1 MRDIKSYLDSQHHDR
16 KHSYSKNG
24 AQTSGEHP
32 KVTKQKS
39 YKNTSV
45 VIDKKKK
52 GEERRRGEKEGERL
66 YGEEGEEGE

>member
-1 MRDIKSYLDSQHHDR
+1 MTDFKSYLDSQHHDR

-39 YKNTSV
+39 YKNTLV
-45 VIDKKKK
+45 K
-52 GEERRRGEKEGERL
+52 ERRDGGEKRRGQRL
-66 YGEEGEEGE
+66 YAEEGEEGE